1 MDDQIYSKAAIEKF
15 MNENLL
21 FKDEKLK
28 KYYDRNL
35 PRDLGKFRNRL
46 HSAHSE
52 KQLEKFM
59 YVFITDSIRDIILKT
74 IGELTDF
81 LKSSGDLIIS
91 GGEAFNL
98 YVDFKDRIVTSDID
112 AKFVPRIP
120 MNDKYFGKLQAIKL
134 LLWNKLG
141 ELAKRL
147 NLRVMKRIMMMKK
160 EHPKVFKFL
169 GIGFKNSGPYVTRRY
184 TLIKKTKTSKN
195 NKPRTGDIFIDVEL
209 FALDLN
215 IRYYSPKTAKIE
227 DFNVGG
233 ILDIPFMRPKEF
245 GYEVVLGKKRGLT
258 YRDVPSGKLI
268 TDQRILVASKEF
280 LIEDIY
286 LMNKLKLRPEKKE
299 KDRQRLV
306 KLAQLFDG
314 RIKSSNSMEDA
325 FKRIIPK
332 ISKTTRKITKSAK
345 ISISK
350 AGKVDP
356 YKFKNFTTKPSEDR
370 LSKQIVHGLKPVV
383 KNTNVQGYK
392 NSSGNKRFNTNKL
405 KWKNVANDAYVK
417 NEFPLRPENVKPLPK
432 NMNISKTLY
441 GYKPRRNQ
449 WVPKQLLNKAAAIPF
464 VGLKKW
470 IHRNT

>member
-1 MDDQIYSKAAIEKF
+1 M
-15 MNENLL
+15 
-21 FKDEKLK
+21 
-28 KYYDRNL
+28 
-35 PRDLGKFRNRL
+35 
-46 HSAHSE
+46 
-52 KQLEKFM
+52 
-59 YVFITDSIRDIILKT
+59 
-74 IGELTDF
+74 
-81 LKSSGDLIIS
+81 
-91 GGEAFNL
+91 
-98 YVDFKDRIVTSDID
+98 
-112 AKFVPRIP
+112 
-120 MNDKYFGKLQAIKL
+120 
-134 LLWNKLG
+134 
-141 ELAKRL
+141 
-147 NLRVMKRIMMMKK
+147 
-160 EHPKVFKFL
+160 
-169 GIGFKNSGPYVTRRY
+169 
-184 TLIKKTKTSKN
+184 
-195 NKPRTGDIFIDVEL
+195 
-209 FALDLN
+209 
-215 IRYYSPKTAKIE
+215 
-227 DFNVGG
+227 GG

-268 TDQRILVASKEF
+268 TDRRILVASKEF

-314 RIKSSNSMEDA
+314 RIKSSNSMDDA

-332 ISKTTRKITKSAK
+332 ILKTPRKSSKPVK

-405 KWKNVANDAYVK
+405 KWKNVTNDAYVK
-417 NEFPLRPENVKPLPK
+417 NEYPLRPENVKPLPK